1 MIKTLHT
8 FEFLGKKLA
17 IKKPTR
23 TDIDEADMQFSAYFS
38 DCIKRGILTREM
50 LVREYKN
57 FGGAFSEEENKD
69 YQSILITYFSLQKEI
84 EAEQDEE
91 KKKTLT
97 EKQSECFES
106 LHRIQSSQESLFTKT
121 ADIISRDKVLVFL
134 TFLLA
139 LREEEGEY
147 IPYYLGETNDERQN
161 FFESLTEDEEK
172 SDTEYLILDR
182 FASFV
187 SFWYFSDR
195 KGLKEENFKEYEK
208 ILNSETE

>member
-8 FEFLGKKLA
+8 FEYCGKKLG

-23 TDIDEADMQFSAYFS
+23 TDTDEADMQFSAYFS

-84 EAEQDEE
+84 EEE
-91 KKKTLT
+91 KDLEKLEELKA
-97 EKQSECFES
+97 KQSACFES
-106 LHRIQSSQESLFTKT
+106 LHRIQSSQEGLFSKT
-121 ADIISRDKVLVFL
+121 ADIIARDKVLFFL

-139 LREEEGEY
+139 LREENGEY
-147 IPYYLGETNDERQN
+147 YPYYVGESHDERYD
-161 FFESLTEDEEK
+161 FFESLIESDDENEH
-172 SDTEYLILDR
+172 LILDR
-182 FASFV
+182 FAALV
-187 SFWYFSDR
+187 SFWYFSD
-195 KGLKEENFKEYEK
+195 KKSLKEENFKNYES
-208 ILNSETE
+208 ILDSETE